1 SGHLSVLYY
10 LKLSFF
16 VAPATV
22 LLYSFFNLYNSFRTR
37 RFLEELPRIFL
48 SNLLAVALLTAAF
61 YVLRLEHFSRLTL
74 VFHFLLSTVFIGG
87 KRLALRL
94 LLR

>member
-1 SGHLSVLYY
+1 MIKKNQRLLNLLNVFSDMLLIAFSMVLAYWLRFYVFDGMSGHLSVLYY

-37 RFLEELPRIFL
+37 RFLEELPRI
-48 SNLLAVALLTAAF
+48 
-61 YVLRLEHFSRLTL
+61 
-74 VFHFLLSTVFIGG
+74 
-87 KRLALRL
+87 
-94 LLR
+94 